1 MPKQARSSPC
11 KRWVF
16 TLNNPTEQ
24 EVESVKSLPP
34 SEYHYAIVG
43 KEKGEQGTPHLQGF
57 LHLKKKVRLNQMKQL
72 IPRAHFEIARGSDE
86 DNEQYCSKEGDVIL
100 TIGAPAKGNRSDLA
114 GAVAAVKAGRPMT
127 EVAREFSEAYVKW
140 GRGLKDLAL
149 MIGQK
154 PRDFKTEVIVL
165 TGPSGVGKSRWAN
178 EQEGTKYYKMKGDW
192 WDGYSNEDIVVI
204 DDFYGWIPF
213 CELLRLCDRY
223 PHKVPVKG
231 SYVEFT
237 SKKIIITSNTH
248 PNHWYNEEKCY
259 MQALF
264 RRINKWLFWDV
275 FGFVDAP
282 DAVKKYPINY

>member
-1 MPKQARSSPC
+1 MPKQARESPC

-16 TLNNPTEQ
+16 TLNNPTEE
-24 EVESVKSLPP
+24 EVENVKKLPP

-72 IPRAHFEIARGSDE
+72 LPRAHFERARGSDE

-100 TIGAPAKGNRSDLA
+100 TIGAPAAGNRSDLA
-114 GAVAAVKAGRPMT
+114 GAVAAVKAGRAMT

-178 EQEGTKYYKMKGDW
+178 EQEGTKFYKMKGDW

-213 CELLRLCDRY
+213 CELLRLTDRY

-248 PNHWYNEEKCY
+248 PDHWYSEEKCY
-259 MQALF
+259 VQALF
-264 RRINKWLFWDV
+264 RRINKWLMWDV